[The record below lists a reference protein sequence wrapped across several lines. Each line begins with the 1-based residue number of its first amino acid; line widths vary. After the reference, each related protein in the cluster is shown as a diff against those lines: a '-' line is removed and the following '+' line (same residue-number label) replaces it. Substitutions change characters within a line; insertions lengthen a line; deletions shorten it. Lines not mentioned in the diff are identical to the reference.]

1 MFYFGRCTYLYD
13 TLRPRLIHEANLDAL
28 CELVD
33 ILKVEVLGEHLSRRG
48 ESVAGLRPTLQ
59 RILADIHER
68 LAFCARTHI
77 REEVKLLL
85 RSLLPVKEFTYQF
98 KSYGNLVILI
108 FQQIANYRPS
118 DDDLDYPKKL
128 EKSVEAA
135 STPAVSDHFLSR
147 SF

>member
-1 MFYFGRCTYLYD
+1 MFCFGRCTYLYD

-33 ILKVEVLGEHLSRRG
+33 ILKVEVLNEHLSRRG

-77 REEVKLLL
+77 REEVK
-85 RSLLPVKEFTYQF
+85 F
-98 KSYGNLVILI
+98 
-108 FQQIANYRPS
+108 FQIYCE
-118 DDDLDYPKKL
+118 DIYL
-128 EKSVEAA
+128 SV
-135 STPAVSDHFLSR
+135 
-147 SF
+147 